1 MNNSFDPT
9 TSSSSNDDDDLHV
22 AQLTIYADADGLIY
36 VACDWKNEPL
46 AIESMADIFYKID
59 QQDLITEILTDLK
72 EQCVLED
79 KEEIFY
85 QMFDMIKLRITNSK
99 TGEKS
104 DNVAVPP
111 SKVTR
116 I

>member
-1 MNNSFDPT
+1 MNRSYDPKT
-9 TSSSSNDDDDLHV
+9 LSPIDQDIPI
-22 AQLTIYADADGLIY
+22 AQLTVYADEQGLIY
-36 VACDWKNEPL
+36 FACDWKNEPL
-46 AIESMADIFYKID
+46 AIESMADIFYKLD

-72 EQCVLED
+72 EQCVLEN

-85 QMFDMIKLRITNSK
+85 QMFNMIKLRIADGK

-104 DNVAVPP
+104 DSVAVPP

>member
-1 MNNSFDPT
+1 MNSSYDST
-9 TSSSSNDDDDLHV
+9 TSSSSDDDDLHV

-36 VACDWKNEPL
+36 FACDWKNEPL
-46 AIESMADIFYKID
+46 AIESMADIFYKLD

-72 EQCVLED
+72 EQCVLES

-85 QMFDMIKLRITNSK
+85 QMFNMIKLRIADGK

-111 SKVTR
+111 SKVSR

>member
-1 MNNSFDPT
+1 MNSSYDST
-9 TSSSSNDDDDLHV
+9 TSSSSDDDDLHV

-36 VACDWKNEPL
+36 FACDWKNEPL
-46 AIESMADIFYKID
+46 AIESMADIFYKLD

-72 EQCVLED
+72 EQCVLEN

-85 QMFDMIKLRITNSK
+85 QMFNMIKLRIADGK

-104 DNVAVPP
+104 DSVAVPP

>member
-1 MNNSFDPT
+1 MSNSYEST
-9 TSSSSNDDDDLHV
+9 TSSSSEDADLHV
-22 AQLTIYADADGLIY
+22 AHLPIYADPDGLIY
-36 VACDWKNEPL
+36 FACDWKNEPL

-85 QMFDMIKLRITNSK
+85 QMFDMIKLRIANSK

-104 DNVAVPP
+104 DSVAVPP